1 MKKKKKT
8 SNFSIKMKKTSRSL
22 GQFFVFLAEHVLITC
37 ISLLILSLLLSSLL
51 YYLYNVA
58 AQKIKVDTLEPFSLK
73 ETAHQKVLD
82 IWQEEEEKFQNLDG
96 SFNPFERETISEPA
110 TNEQEFDDLVE

>member
-1 MKKKKKT
+1 
-8 SNFSIKMKKTSRSL
+8 
-22 GQFFVFLAEHVLITC
+22 
-37 ISLLILSLLLSSLL
+37 
-51 YYLYNVA
+51 
-58 AQKIKVDTLEPFSLK
+58 TLEPFSLK